1 VVVVAV
7 EARIG
12 IEMHI
17 AVMVVE
23 EARSA
28 VMVEVRSAVM
38 VEVRSAVTV
47 EVRSAVMV
55 EALALRLFFRSS

>member
-1 VVVVAV
+1 MTRTLKMRAYNTAVVVMVVVV

-12 IEMHI
+12 MVEMRI

-23 EARSA
+23 EA
-28 VMVEVRSAVM
+28 
-38 VEVRSAVTV
+38 
-47 EVRSAVMV
+47 RSAVMV